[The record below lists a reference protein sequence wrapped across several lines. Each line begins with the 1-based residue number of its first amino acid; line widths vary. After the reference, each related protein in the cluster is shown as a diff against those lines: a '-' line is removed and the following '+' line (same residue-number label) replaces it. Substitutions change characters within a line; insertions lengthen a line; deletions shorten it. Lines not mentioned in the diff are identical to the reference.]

1 MNTKELIFE
10 LCCAMGVSGRE
21 EPALSVAEKF
31 LSDYTDDIKIS
42 NGSLMAVCG
51 NKNSDKTILLDAHI
65 DRIGFMVAE
74 INENGFV
81 KASPCGGIDARTLA
95 DTLLCLQNNPDVTGV
110 VCCMPPHL
118 SDGKEDKAMPTD
130 KIWVDF
136 GLPYDEVNKLISF
149 GDMLTFASKPA
160 NLLNGRIVAPCL
172 DNRCGVASLVKC
184 AELLK
189 DNETDYKVIIL

>member
-31 LSDYTDDIKIS
+31 LSNYTDDIKIS

-65 DRIGFMVAE
+65 DRIGFMVTE

-81 KASPCGGIDARTLA
+81 KVSPCGGIDARTLA

-160 NLLNGRIVAPCL
+160 NLLNGKNC
-172 DNRCGVASLVKC
+172 C
-184 AELLK
+184 ALP
-189 DNETDYKVIIL
+189 

>member
-1 MNTKELIFE
+1 
-10 LCCAMGVSGRE
+10 MGVSGRE

-65 DRIGFMVAE
+65 DRIGFMVTE

-81 KASPCGGIDARTLA
+81 KVSPCGGIDARTLA
-95 DTLLCLQNNPDVTGV
+95 DTLICLQNNPDVTGV

-118 SDGKEDKAMPTD
+118 SDGKRTRLCQPT
-130 KIWVDF
+130 KS
-136 GLPYDEVNKLISF
+136 GLISVCRMMKLINSF
-149 GDMLTFASKPA
+149 HS
-160 NLLNGRIVAPCL
+160 
-172 DNRCGVASLVKC
+172 
-184 AELLK
+184 
-189 DNETDYKVIIL
+189 VIC